1 MPAEELDGILSAAG
15 VRAYWMLPEYDT
27 DSLGVL
33 RSVGSAILSDAFAY
47 DFLEGVLSGSYKK
60 KIKRPPSPYGFAST
74 AAWVMGAASLCGREK
89 AAGKALRGFLAG
101 HAGAWKGLKARAA
114 SHRVAFVAGAGDL
127 ERVFIPSKSAGV
139 PLTGFIGEAGFGI
152 DLLMFAP
159 EKKSL
164 ERFKGSLA
172 GGGIRVD
179 FFETEK
185 DLRRK
190 LSSGKFSCVWSDFLC
205 DYRISDAGKAQISM
219 DMFRPGFAGACGTLE
234 SILAVCEAGFA
245 GYGKKRI

>member
-1 MPAEELDGILSAAG
+1 
-15 VRAYWMLPEYDT
+15 
-27 DSLGVL
+27 
-33 RSVGSAILSDAFAY
+33 
-47 DFLEGVLSGSYKK
+47 
-60 KIKRPPSPYGFAST
+60 
-74 AAWVMGAASLCGREK
+74 
-89 AAGKALRGFLAG
+89 
-101 HAGAWKGLKARAA
+101 
-114 SHRVAFVAGAGDL
+114 
-127 ERVFIPSKSAGV
+127 
-139 PLTGFIGEAGFGI
+139 
-152 DLLMFAP
+152 MFAP